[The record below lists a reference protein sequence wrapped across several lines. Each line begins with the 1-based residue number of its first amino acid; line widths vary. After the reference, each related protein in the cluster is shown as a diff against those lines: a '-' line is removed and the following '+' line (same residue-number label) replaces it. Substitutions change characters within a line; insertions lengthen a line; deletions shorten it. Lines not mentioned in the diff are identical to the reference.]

1 MLIILFYVIIMLCLI
16 AGNKTVISGASY
28 GLMLWYNNVLPL
40 LMPFMLVSG
49 LMASRIKALPQKLR
63 KRYAIIITLFTGL
76 LCGYPLGAKNA
87 NDFIKNNSYDKKT
100 GQLMLALVNN
110 CSPMFL
116 FGYIISN
123 LINDKIKISFA
134 LFVIYT
140 PYVILIIIK
149 LLFYKLFS
157 GCKSHNKK
165 AVIVQRKKSANKTKN
180 NIKDTETN
188 KIQTFENR
196 NISQFISDNDQI
208 MSTIIQITY
217 VGFYIMICSI
227 ISEYILS
234 LNMIPTNIRLFTA
247 SLTEITK
254 GTRLIADNYYMSAS
268 SVKMRTESIAI
279 ILGLTSFGGISAI
292 LQTNNVIRGSG
303 MSICKYII
311 EKTVCGISTYG
322 LVIFLYNY
330 M

>member
-49 LMASRIKALPQKLR
+49 LIVARIKALPKKLQK
-63 KRYAIIITLFTGL
+63 KYAVIITLFTGL

-87 NDFIKNNSYDKKT
+87 NDFIMNSSYDKST
-100 GQLMLALVNN
+100 GQLLLALVNN

-116 FGYIISN
+116 LGYIISN
-123 LINDKIKISFA
+123 ILQDKISFYFA
-134 LFVIYT
+134 LFVIYI
-140 PYVILIIIK
+140 PYVILIFLK
-149 LLFYKLFS
+149 LLSQKIYSKYKKTIINSDTKDLV
-157 GCKSHNKK
+157 SHN
-165 AVIVQRKKSANKTKN
+165 SSKN
-180 NIKDTETN
+180 TSN
-188 KIQTFENR
+188 
-196 NISQFISDNDQI
+196 NDFI

-227 ISEYILS
+227 ISEYILH
-234 LNMIPTNIRLFTA
+234 LDMIPENIRIFMA

-254 GTRLIADNYYMSAS
+254 GAHLIADNYMAIGTI
-268 SVKMRTESIAI
+268 TEKARAIAI
-279 ILGLTSFGGISAI
+279 ILGLTSFGGVSAI
-292 LQTNNVIRGSG
+292 LQTGNVIKDSG
-303 MSICKYII
+303 MSIWRYII

-322 LVIFLYNY
+322 LVMLLSNY
-330 M
+330 L

>member
-1 MLIILFYVIIMLCLI
+1 MLCLI

-49 LMASRIKALPQKLR
+49 LIVSRINALPKKLQK
-63 KRYAIIITLFTGL
+63 KYAVIITLFTGL

-87 NDFIKNNSYDKKT
+87 SDFIINDAYDKST
-100 GQLMLALVNN
+100 GQLLLALVNN

-116 FGYIISN
+116 LGYIISN
-123 LINDKIKISFA
+123 LLDNKITLIFA
-134 LFVIYT
+134 LSVIYT
-140 PYVILIIIK
+140 PYIILIILK
-149 LLFYKLFS
+149 LLFYKLSSIFNFQNEEKTARTMNNNAIS
-157 GCKSHNKK
+157 KKSLQDKNNSNKK
-165 AVIVQRKKSANKTKN
+165 TS
-180 NIKDTETN
+180 
-188 KIQTFENR
+188 
-196 NISQFISDNDQI
+196 SQNTSGNDYI

-227 ISEYILS
+227 ISEYILT
-234 LNMIPTNIRLFTA
+234 LKMIPEDIRIFAA

-254 GTRLIADNYYMSAS
+254 GARLIADKYMTSG
-268 SVKMRTESIAI
+268 SVTKLSNAIAL

-292 LQTNNVIRGSG
+292 LQTGNVIKDTKL
-303 MSICKYII
+303 SIWKYII

-322 LVIFLYNY
+322 LAILLFNY
-330 M
+330 L